1 MSNDLEFKGKQVVVT
16 GASSGMGEAT
26 SKQIMQLGA
35 DVVALDIKAP
45 NFDVKAYHETDLRE
59 QVAIDATL
67 DRLEGPVD
75 AVFYCAGLPQQFFP
89 PLDLMLVNVVGARH
103 LIQGLVPRMP
113 ESSAIACVSSV
124 AGSGWPADLPAWLE
138 LAQTPDFDT
147 AKAWCADPDREA
159 LIGDG
164 YAASKAAMVVYV
176 MVAAAELVAKGIRI
190 NVVSPGATNTPLM
203 PRFVEIA
210 GQDAVDAVKQV
221 AGRMAEPEEIAN
233 PLIFL
238 NSPMASYINGSN
250 LMIDGGFSAAMTTQ
264 GQAA

>member
-1 MSNDLEFKGKQVVVT
+1 MSDELNFKGKQVVVT

-26 SKQIMQLGA
+26 SKQIMKLGA
-35 DVVALDIKAP
+35 DVVALDIKP
-45 NFDVKAYHETDLRE
+45 PKFDVQAYHETDLRE
-59 QVAIDATL
+59 QSAIDATL
-67 DRLEGPVD
+67 DRLQGPVH
-75 AVFYCAGLPQQFFP
+75 AVFYCAGLPQEFFP

-103 LIQGLVPRMP
+103 LIEGLVPKMP
-113 ESSAIACVSSV
+113 KGSAIACVSSV

-147 AKAWCADPDREA
+147 AKAWCADPAREA
-159 LIGDG
+159 LIDDG

-176 MVAAAELVAKGIRI
+176 MVAAARLVAKGIRI

-210 GQDAVDAVKQV
+210 GQDAIDAVKQV

-250 LMIDGGFSAAMTTQ
+250 LMIDGGFSAVMMTQ